1 MTRAILILSNFW
13 LWLQSR
19 QLRGIINYSSFEVI
33 PICPYDWVCK
43 RIDLIQTLNNVFIDK
58 LENVEEID
66 TDTLDDEGSG

>member
-1 MTRAILILSNFW
+1 M
-13 LWLQSR
+13 
-19 QLRGIINYSSFEVI
+19 EVF

-66 TDTLDDEGSG
+66 TDTLDEEGSG